1 MSDVH
6 EICYPSIHLKVVL
19 TSFKDPELNSLVL
32 QRCLNCSES
41 VCRHSDCD
49 EYMVI
54 MKRDKNKAC
63 HPNCTCIAKRK
74 HNDERASEE
83 T

>member
-1 MSDVH
+1 MRCTLDVMSF
-6 EICYPSIHLKVVL
+6 YPLENCVDL
-19 TSFKDPELNSLVL
+19 LKDPELNSLVL
-32 QRCLNCSES
+32 QLRLNCSES
-41 VCRHSDCD
+41 VCRHSDYD

-54 MKRDKNKAC
+54 MKRDQNKAC